1 MRSGFFRLITDAFL
15 IVLAVSLLQVQ
26 QIQSQQI
33 RLRAGDKL
41 ELKVEERP
49 QLDRQLQIDS
59 NGEVSIPVVGR
70 IQLRGLRLIEAEST
84 ILEELKNFYPSISQI
99 ELSLYGEESR
109 RLIYVQ
115 GEVINPGRYEF
126 VEEPNVWEA
135 IREAGG
141 ATPRAMLEAVR
152 IVHGEGDEQRTY
164 LVDLQR
170 VINDGNFDSL
180 PELRAGDTVIVPER
194 TEEQVSSEANVKVI
208 GAVARPGAY
217 HLTGINR
224 LEDILITAGGFSED
238 SNISEI
244 TILRKRSNGSVM
256 KIVVNFE
263 EYLKDGNLDNDPLIY
278 SGDLVNVPR
287 GTNPLVSLFTSPG
300 YLITLI
306 TAAITTTT
314 VLMR

>member
-1 MRSGFFRLITDAFL
+1 MRSGLLRFTRDVFL
-15 IVLAVSLLQVQ
+15 IVLAVSILQVQ

-59 NGEVSIPVVGR
+59 NGEISIPVVGR

-84 ILEELKNFYPSISQI
+84 ILEELQNYYPSISRI

-152 IVHGEGDEQRTY
+152 IVHGEGDQQRTY

-180 PELRAGDTVIVPER
+180 PELKVGDTVIVPER
-194 TEEQVSSEANVKVI
+194 TEQVSSEANVKI
-208 GAVARPGAY
+208 MGAVGRPGAF
-217 HLTGINR
+217 HLTGLNR
-224 LEDILITAGGFSED
+224 LDDILITAGGYSED

-244 TILRKRSNGSVM
+244 AILRKKPNGSVM

-263 EYLKDGNLDNDPLIY
+263 EYLEDGNMENNPIIY

-287 GTNPLVSLFTSPG
+287 GSNALVSIFTSPG

-306 TAAITTTT
+306 TAAITTAT
-314 VLMR
+314 VMMR